1 MLFFAALR
9 EKNNF
14 TPRRQDAK
22 GANAFLCGF
31 AALREKIISRQDAR
45 TQKGYVVYAPV
56 SGIST
61 NSSPNR

>member
-22 GANAFLCGF
+22 GANAFLYGF
-31 AALREKIISRQDAR
+31 ARKKILRQDAR
-45 TQKGYVVYAPV
+45 TQKRYVVYAPI